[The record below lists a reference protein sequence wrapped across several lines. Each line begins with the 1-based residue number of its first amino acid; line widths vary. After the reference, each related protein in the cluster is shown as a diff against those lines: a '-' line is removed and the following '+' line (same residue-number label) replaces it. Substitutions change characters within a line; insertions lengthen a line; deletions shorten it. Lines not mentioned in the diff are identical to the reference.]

1 MSEAST
7 APETGRSPAQR
18 NRLALAL
25 AAVSIVAL
33 GAWLADRLTH
43 IYVTDARIS
52 ATMVALSARVP
63 GWVRQVPVE
72 EGAEVAEGAAL
83 LQLDD
88 EMAALIHAGLLQ
100 KVEALEAEHESLAR
114 QRSMAERQ
122 TASRHAGQA
131 AELRAAEAK
140 AQAYAHDLE
149 QAEAAYHRGEQ
160 LLAKGSLSPQAFEQ
174 LESRFLQARDQ
185 HAAAEAAVGAER
197 SALEEESAGRDRV
210 AILQAELEALE
221 GRLAEA
227 RLEAAQAAVR
237 LRDHQLR
244 APSSGIVDEIFV
256 DPGEYVAP
264 GQRLAMFHDPKKLW
278 ISANI
283 KETDVAKLALG
294 KKAEVI
300 VDAFPNSP
308 LEATLSRI
316 GSAATSQFALL
327 PNPNPS
333 GNFTKITQRIE
344 VRFELPDTALALKP
358 GMMVELKIAE

>member
-1 MSEAST
+1 M
-7 APETGRSPAQR
+7 
-18 NRLALAL
+18 
-25 AAVSIVAL
+25 
-33 GAWLADRLTH
+33 
-43 IYVTDARIS
+43 
-52 ATMVALSARVP
+52 
-63 GWVRQVPVE
+63 
-72 EGAEVAEGAAL
+72 
-83 LQLDD
+83 
-88 EMAALIHAGLLQ
+88 
-100 KVEALEAEHESLAR
+100 
-114 QRSMAERQ
+114 
-122 TASRHAGQA
+122 
-131 AELRAAEAK
+131 
-140 AQAYAHDLE
+140 
-149 QAEAAYHRGEQ
+149 
-160 LLAKGSLSPQAFEQ
+160 
-174 LESRFLQARDQ
+174 
-185 HAAAEAAVGAER
+185 
-197 SALEEESAGRDRV
+197 
-210 AILQAELEALE
+210 E

-264 GQRLAMFHDPKKLW
+264 GQRLAMFHDPRTLW
-278 ISANI
+278 ISANV

-300 VDAFPNSP
+300 VDAFPDAP

-344 VRFELPDTALALKP
+344 VRFELPETALALKP

>member
-1 MSEAST
+1 MNSFQEHTAEWDQWMGEAPLHFTVPEDFQSEIAKIWPGRARVSLST
-7 APETGRSPAQR
+7 QHPETD
-18 NRLALAL
+18 ALAWDL
-25 AAVSIVAL
+25 STQSVARH
-33 GAWLADRLTH
+33 ADGRLLF
-43 IYVTDARIS
+43 R
-52 ATMVALSARVP
+52 P
-63 GWVRQVPVE
+63 G
-72 EGAEVAEGAAL
+72 GHGAL
-83 LQLDD
+83 LKNLKQV
-88 EMAALIHAGLLQ
+88 AADTPFLLIRNIDN
-100 KVEALEAEHESLAR
+100 V
-114 QRSMAERQ
+114 
-122 TASRHAGQA
+122 
-131 AELRAAEAK
+131 
-140 AQAYAHDLE
+140 
-149 QAEAAYHRGEQ
+149 
-160 LLAKGSLSPQAFEQ
+160 
-174 LESRFLQARDQ
+174 
-185 HAAAEAAVGAER
+185 VGANLMAKR
-197 SALEEESAGRDRV
+197 NEEEERKELK
-210 AILQAELEALE
+210 LQRLKEESKKAELEALE

-327 PNPNPS
+327 PNPTPS
-333 GNFTKITQRIE
+333 GNFTTITQRIE

>member
-1 MSEAST
+1 MSEAHR
-7 APETGRSPAQR
+7 AVETGRFPPHK

-25 AAVSIVAL
+25 AVASTLAL
-33 GAWLADRLTH
+33 GIWLADRLTH

-63 GWVRQVPVE
+63 GWVREVPVE
-72 EGAEVAEGAAL
+72 EGAEVAEGSLL

-88 EMAALIHAGLLQ
+88 EMAVLTHAGLLR
-100 KVEALEAEHESLAR
+100 KVEALEGEHESLRR
-114 QRSMAERQ
+114 QRAMAERQ
-122 TASRHAGQA
+122 TTSRHDRQA
-131 AELRAAEAK
+131 AELRAAEAR

-149 QAEAAYHRGEQ
+149 QAGAAYRRGEQ

-185 HAAAEAAVGAER
+185 QAAAEAAVGAER

-227 RLEAAQAAVR
+227 RFEAAQAEVR

-244 APSSGIVDEIFV
+244 APSSGVVDQIFV

-264 GQRLAMFHDPKKLW
+264 GQRLALFHDPSKLW

-294 KKAEVI
+294 NKAEVI
-300 VDAFPNSP
+300 VDAYPGTP

-344 VRFELPDTALALKP
+344 VRFELPETALPLKP